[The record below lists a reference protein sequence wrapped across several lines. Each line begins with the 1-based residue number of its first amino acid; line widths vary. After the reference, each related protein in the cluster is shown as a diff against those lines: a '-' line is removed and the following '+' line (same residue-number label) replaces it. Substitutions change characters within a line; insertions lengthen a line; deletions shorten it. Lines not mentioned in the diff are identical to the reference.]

1 MSETLAPP
9 PIPPAQAPP
18 GSVIADERQMAL
30 IIYILLLIPFSL
42 GVTHIV
48 GLVLAYVSRDTA
60 PEWLKSHYT
69 FQIRTFWLGLAYF
82 ALACLS
88 VFILIGLA
96 LVPAVIVW
104 YIVRCALGLNRLM
117 RGEAYP
123 NPRTWTI

>member
-9 PIPPAQAPP
+9 PIPPSQAPA
-18 GSVIADERQMAL
+18 GSAAVDERQMAL
-30 IIYILLLIPFSL
+30 LVYILLLIPISL

-48 GLVLAYVSRDTA
+48 GLVIAYVNRDTA

-69 FQIRTFWLGLAYF
+69 FQIRTFWLGLGYF

-88 VFILIGLA
+88 VFILIGIA
-96 LVPAVIVW
+96 LVPAVVVW
-104 YIVRCALGLNRLM
+104 YIVRCALGLGRLM

-123 NPRTWTI
+123 NPQTLTV